1 MMLSVDSDLMEIK
14 VKTLYLYTS
23 NLSKVKV

>member
-1 MMLSVDSDLMEIK
+1 MLSVDSDLMEIK